1 MLLNVEG
8 NWEYFLSFV
17 AHCNVFEE
25 PEQKVPMKNN
35 NKTKKEDEMDDT
47 STSTSTTTV
56 QSSCLEDPDS
66 NHTSNNNNNNDDAC
80 LWLKLRDGCY
90 FVYGGDAVD
99 KGPGDIRLCRT
110 LVSLKQRYPDRV
122 VLLVGNRDL
131 NKLRFTAELSQ
142 QDMERSIDEIP
153 PPHWDPMAPTL
164 RQHLERVAGAA
175 AAAAASSSVDT
186 KSVSGDTS
194 NTTTTTTTTTTTV
207 STGLERFNTRVERL
221 KYMLLHTL
229 GCPETFEFRRQELA
243 LMRVDP
249 LLSSSSSNNSLVVIT
264 DDDVLDSFLHE
275 VEHPNGSL
283 RQYLEHAN
291 VVAVIGNTLFAHGAV
306 DVNTARFVP
315 QLDSRFENPTSQ
327 PPPGQMCD
335 TVEEWT
341 TALNGYLRHG
351 LDDYVKRPYWN
362 EPHRMT
368 RGGESLMALQNR
380 PAMWGRSIISNCYGD
395 GGVITTD
402 AAAQH
407 REDPH
412 RILQSQTNPL
422 VFEKVCS
429 DPMDPT
435 VADWLLQNGIQ
446 RVVVGHKPTGDCPA
460 VLSSRYTGVE
470 IVSADTSYSNNGN
483 VHAKYSPRGQALAVM
498 EIVGPTASHNHLE
511 VSGTFAD
518 GVEYHSEFS
527 TLHQLPTT
535 STMTTTALLSSSS
548 YSSVAELERN
558 DGYYL
563 GTRLPDESGWWI
575 KAATKTHYKL
585 CKGSG
590 RTVEDKMVPKTDIWE
605 QIEQYE
611 SKN

>member
-1 MLLNVEG
+1 VTDVEG
-8 NWEYFLSFV
+8 NWEYFMSFV
-17 AHCNVFEE
+17 ANCNVFEK
-25 PEQKVPMKNN
+25 EQQQQQQQHFPKTVHPKNK
-35 NKTKKEDEMDDT
+35 KTKSEDNLDDT
-47 STSTSTTTV
+47 VSPAQGS
-56 QSSCLEDPDS
+56 LLDNPDS
-66 NHTSNNNNNNDDAC
+66 FQNTNNNNNNDEFF
-80 LWLKLRDGCY
+80 LKLRDGCY
-90 FVYGGDAVD
+90 FVYVGDSVD

-131 NKLRFTAELSQ
+131 NKLRLTAELSQ

-153 PPHWDPMAPTL
+153 PPHWDPKAPTL
-164 RQHLERVAGAA
+164 RQHLERVA
-175 AAAAASSSVDT
+175 AAASVAT
-186 KSVSGDTS
+186 KSESDDTA
-194 NTTTTTTTTTTTV
+194 NTTTSTTTTV
-207 STGLERFNTRVERL
+207 STGLEQFNTRVERL

-229 GCPETFEFRRQELA
+229 GCAETFEFRRQELA
-243 LMRVDP
+243 LMRTDP
-249 LLSSSSSNNSLVVIT
+249 LQSSSNNNNSLLGIT
-264 DDDVLDSFLHE
+264 DDEVLDSFLHE
-275 VEHPNGSL
+275 VEYPNGSL

-306 DVNTARFVP
+306 DVDTARFVP
-315 QLDSRFENPTSQ
+315 QLDSRFENPTSK
-327 PPPGQMCD
+327 PAPGQLCD

-351 LDDYVKRPYWN
+351 LDDYAKRPYWN
-362 EPHRMT
+362 EPHRTT

-407 REDPH
+407 RKDPQ

-422 VFEKVCS
+422 VFENVSS

-446 RVVVGHKPTGDCPA
+446 RVVVGHKPLGDCPA

-483 VHAKYSPRGQALAVM
+483 VHTKNHRGQALAVV

-527 TLHQLPTT
+527 ALHQLPTT
-535 STMTTTALLSSSS
+535 ATTTKASSSPPS
-548 YSSVAELERN
+548 SSVAEIERN

-563 GTRLPDESGWWI
+563 GTRLPDESRWWI
-575 KAATKTHYKL
+575 KAATTTHYKL
-585 CKGSG
+585 CRGSG
-590 RTVEDKMVPKTDIWE
+590 RTVEDKMVSKAAIWE
-605 QIEQYE
+605 QIQQYE
-611 SKN
+611 SKS